1 MKTLLIRI
9 KQSPLLS
16 ALLIFGLVTSILL
29 ISLGTSFVSN
39 LYYSDKA
46 KNQYNPKK
54 AKVYDITYS
63 ALKSSDSSV
72 MNKLFSKVDNDTG
85 LFINDLLL
93 HTDASEVNAY
103 NKVSGEYFTNN
114 NVWHYPL
121 ISGSYYTADDVKKGN
136 KVVVLGSKLL
146 KEAYERNGNKYIEIE
161 EEEYLIKGVI
171 GIPDEKSSWDNRI
184 IMPCTSMPK
193 NYFENNLQRDLE
205 DISFV
210 IYNEKGEYSQ
220 DIKQIN
226 AEGKKLFDNFSLD
239 YLGELQD
246 DNSLKVVV
254 ENPDFLLFVALIGY
268 IITIIFAINI
278 TVFWIEKRKYEI
290 SVRKAFGFTNGSIM
304 KMIFKEMIGFAI
316 ISFAIAI
323 IVQFLLGLA
332 VGSIANYTLKLYL
345 PNLVIG
351 LFVVLV
357 TALVTTLIPAIK
369 AIKVEPAEALKS
381 KEGWVI
387 YERNFKKY
395 IKEKVV

>member
-1 MKTLLIRI
+1 MKSLLIRI

-93 HTDASEVNAY
+93 HTNASEVNVY

-121 ISGSYYTADDVKKGN
+121 ISGSYYTAEDVKKGN

-146 KEAYERNGNKYIEIE
+146 KEAYERNGNKYIKIE

-226 AEGKKLFDNFSLD
+226 AEGKKLFDNFTLD

-246 DNSLKVVV
+246 DNSLKIVV

-381 KEGWVI
+381 KEG
-387 YERNFKKY
+387 
-395 IKEKVV
+395 

>member
-46 KNQYNPKK
+46 KSQYNPQK

-72 MNKLFSKVDNDTG
+72 MNKLFSKIDNDTG
-85 LFINDLLL
+85 LFINNLLL

-121 ISGSYYTADDVKKGN
+121 ISGSYYTAEDVKKGN
-136 KVVVLGSKLL
+136 KVVVLGSNLL
-146 KEAYERNGNKYIEIE
+146 KRAYERNGNKYIEIE

-171 GIPDEKSSWDNRI
+171 GIPNEKSSWDNRI

-226 AEGKKLFDNFSLD
+226 AEGKKLFDNFTLD

-246 DNSLKVVV
+246 DNSLKIVV

-316 ISFAIAI
+316 ISFIIAI
-323 IVQFLLGLA
+323 IVQFLIGLA

-381 KEGWVI
+381 KEG
-387 YERNFKKY
+387 
-395 IKEKVV
+395 

>member
-1 MKTLLIRI
+1 MKSLLIRI

-39 LYYSDKA
+39 LYYSDKV

-121 ISGSYYTADDVKKGN
+121 ISGSYYTAEDVKKGN

-381 KEGWVI
+381 KEG
-387 YERNFKKY
+387 
-395 IKEKVV
+395 

>member
-1 MKTLLIRI
+1 MKSLLIRI

-93 HTDASEVNAY
+93 HTNASEVNVY

-121 ISGSYYTADDVKKGN
+121 ISGSYYTAEDVKKGN

-226 AEGKKLFDNFSLD
+226 AEGKKLFDNFTLD

>member
-1 MKTLLIRI
+1 MKSLLIRI

-121 ISGSYYTADDVKKGN
+121 ISGSYYTAEDVKKGN

-226 AEGKKLFDNFSLD
+226 AEGKKLFDNFTLD

-381 KEGWVI
+381 KEG
-387 YERNFKKY
+387 
-395 IKEKVV
+395 

>member
-1 MKTLLIRI
+1 MKTLLIRL

-46 KNQYNPKK
+46 KDQYNPKK

-121 ISGSYYTADDVKKGN
+121 ISGSYYTAEDVKKGN
-136 KVVVLGSKLL
+136 KVVVLGSELL

-161 EEEYLIKGVI
+161 EEEYLIKGII
-171 GIPDEKSSWDNRI
+171 GIPNEKSSWDNRI

-210 IYNEKGEYSQ
+210 IYNRKGEYSQ
-220 DIKQIN
+220 DIKEITN
-226 AEGKKLFDNFSLD
+226 EGKKLFDNFTLD

-246 DNSLKVVV
+246 DNSLITVV

-351 LFVVLV
+351 LVVVLV

-381 KEGWVI
+381 KEG
-387 YERNFKKY
+387 
-395 IKEKVV
+395 

>member
-1 MKTLLIRI
+1 
-9 KQSPLLS
+9 
-16 ALLIFGLVTSILL
+16 
-29 ISLGTSFVSN
+29 
-39 LYYSDKA
+39 
-46 KNQYNPKK
+46 
-54 AKVYDITYS
+54 
-63 ALKSSDSSV
+63 
-72 MNKLFSKVDNDTG
+72 MNKLFSKIDNDTG

-93 HTDASEVNAY
+93 HTDASEVNVY

-121 ISGSYYTADDVKKGN
+121 ISGSYYTAEDVKKGN

-171 GIPDEKSSWDNRI
+171 GIPNEKSSWDNRI

-193 NYFENNLQRDLE
+193 NYFKNNLQRDLE

-226 AEGKKLFDNFSLD
+226 AEGKKLFDNFTLD

-246 DNSLKVVV
+246 DNSLKIVV

-290 SVRKAFGFTNGSIM
+290 SVRKAFGFANGSIM

-381 KEGWVI
+381 KEG
-387 YERNFKKY
+387 
-395 IKEKVV
+395 

>member
-1 MKTLLIRI
+1 MKSLLIRI

-93 HTDASEVNAY
+93 HTNASEVNVY

-121 ISGSYYTADDVKKGN
+121 ISGSYYTAEDVKKGN

-193 NYFENNLQRDLE
+193 NYFKNNLQRDLE

-226 AEGKKLFDNFSLD
+226 AEGKKLFDNFTLD

-246 DNSLKVVV
+246 DNSLKIVV

-323 IVQFLLGLA
+323 IVQLLLGLA

-369 AIKVEPAEALKS
+369 AIKVEPAEALMS
-381 KEGWVI
+381 KEG
-387 YERNFKKY
+387 
-395 IKEKVV
+395 

>member
-146 KEAYERNGNKYIEIE
+146 KKAYERNGNKYIEIE

-193 NYFENNLQRDLE
+193 NYFKNNLQRDLE

-226 AEGKKLFDNFSLD
+226 AEGKKLFDNFTLD

-246 DNSLKVVV
+246 DNSLKIVV

-381 KEGWVI
+381 KEG
-387 YERNFKKY
+387 
-395 IKEKVV
+395 

>member
-1 MKTLLIRI
+1 MKSLLIRI

-93 HTDASEVNAY
+93 HTNASEVNAY

-146 KEAYERNGNKYIEIE
+146 KKAYERNGNKYIEIE

-171 GIPDEKSSWDNRI
+171 GIPNEESSWDNRI

-226 AEGKKLFDNFSLD
+226 AEGKKLFDNFTLD

-246 DNSLKVVV
+246 DNSLKIVV

-351 LFVVLV
+351 LVVVLV

-381 KEGWVI
+381 KEG
-387 YERNFKKY
+387 
-395 IKEKVV
+395 

>member
-1 MKTLLIRI
+1 MKSLLIRI

-93 HTDASEVNAY
+93 HTNASEVNVY

-121 ISGSYYTADDVKKGN
+121 ISGSYYTAEDVKKGN

-226 AEGKKLFDNFSLD
+226 AEGKKLFDNFTLD

-351 LFVVLV
+351 LVVVLV

>member
-46 KNQYNPKK
+46 KSQYNPQK

-72 MNKLFSKVDNDTG
+72 MNKLFSKIDNDTG
-85 LFINDLLL
+85 LFINNLLL

-121 ISGSYYTADDVKKGN
+121 ISGSYYTAEDVKKGN
-136 KVVVLGSKLL
+136 KVVVLGSNLL
-146 KEAYERNGNKYIEIE
+146 KRAYERNGNKYIEIE
-161 EEEYLIKGVI
+161 EKEYLIKGVI
-171 GIPDEKSSWDNRI
+171 GIPNEKSSWDNRI

-226 AEGKKLFDNFSLD
+226 AEGKKLFDNFTLD

-246 DNSLKVVV
+246 DNSLKIVV

-316 ISFAIAI
+316 ISFIIAI
-323 IVQFLLGLA
+323 IVQFLIGLA

-381 KEGWVI
+381 KEG
-387 YERNFKKY
+387 
-395 IKEKVV
+395 

>member
-1 MKTLLIRI
+1 MKSLLIRI

-121 ISGSYYTADDVKKGN
+121 ISGSYYTAEDVKKGN

-226 AEGKKLFDNFSLD
+226 SEGKKLFDNFSLD

-381 KEGWVI
+381 KEG
-387 YERNFKKY
+387 
-395 IKEKVV
+395 

>member
-1 MKTLLIRI
+1 MKSLLIRI

-93 HTDASEVNAY
+93 HTNASEVNAY

-146 KEAYERNGNKYIEIE
+146 KKAYERNGNKYIEIE

-171 GIPDEKSSWDNRI
+171 GIPNEESSWDNRI

-226 AEGKKLFDNFSLD
+226 AEGKKLFDNFTLD

-246 DNSLKVVV
+246 DNSLKIVV

-351 LFVVLV
+351 LVVVLV

>member
-1 MKTLLIRI
+1 MKSLLIRI

-93 HTDASEVNAY
+93 HTNASEVNVY

-121 ISGSYYTADDVKKGN
+121 ISGSYYTAEDVKKGN

-184 IMPCTSMPK
+184 IMPCTSIPK
-193 NYFENNLQRDLE
+193 NYFKNNLQRDLE

>member
-1 MKTLLIRI
+1 MKSLLIRI

-93 HTDASEVNAY
+93 HTNASEVNVY

-146 KEAYERNGNKYIEIE
+146 KKAYERNGNKYIEIE

-205 DISFV
+205 DISFF

-226 AEGKKLFDNFSLD
+226 AEGKKLFDNFTLD

-351 LFVVLV
+351 LVVVLV

-381 KEGWVI
+381 KEG
-387 YERNFKKY
+387 
-395 IKEKVV
+395 

>member
-46 KNQYNPKK
+46 KSQYNPQK

-72 MNKLFSKVDNDTG
+72 MNKLFSKIDNDTG
-85 LFINDLLL
+85 LFINNLLL

-121 ISGSYYTADDVKKGN
+121 ISGSYYTAEDVKKGN
-136 KVVVLGSKLL
+136 KVVVLGSNLL
-146 KEAYERNGNKYIEIE
+146 KRAYERNGNKYIEIE

-171 GIPDEKSSWDNRI
+171 GIPNEKSSWDNRI

-220 DIKQIN
+220 EIKQIN
-226 AEGKKLFDNFSLD
+226 AEGKKLFDNFTLD

-246 DNSLKVVV
+246 DNSLKIVV

-316 ISFAIAI
+316 ISFIIAI
-323 IVQFLLGLA
+323 IVQFLLGLI

-381 KEGWVI
+381 KEG
-387 YERNFKKY
+387 
-395 IKEKVV
+395 

>member
-1 MKTLLIRI
+1 MKSLLIRI

-93 HTDASEVNAY
+93 HTNASEVNVY

-121 ISGSYYTADDVKKGN
+121 ISGSYYTAEDVKKGN

-184 IMPCTSMPK
+184 IMPCKSMPK

-226 AEGKKLFDNFSLD
+226 AEGKKLFDNFTLD

-246 DNSLKVVV
+246 DNSLKIVV

-381 KEGWVI
+381 KEG
-387 YERNFKKY
+387 
-395 IKEKVV
+395 

>member
-1 MKTLLIRI
+1 MKSLLIRI

-93 HTDASEVNAY
+93 HTDASEVNVY

-121 ISGSYYTADDVKKGN
+121 ISGSYYTAEDVKKGN

-226 AEGKKLFDNFSLD
+226 AEGKKLFDNFTLD

-246 DNSLKVVV
+246 DNSLKIVV

-351 LFVVLV
+351 LVVVLV

-369 AIKVEPAEALKS
+369 AIKVELAEALKS
-381 KEGWVI
+381 KEG
-387 YERNFKKY
+387 
-395 IKEKVV
+395 

>member
-93 HTDASEVNAY
+93 HTNASEVNVY

-114 NVWHYPL
+114 NVWHYLL
-121 ISGSYYTADDVKKGN
+121 ISGSYYTAEDVKKGN

-146 KEAYERNGNKYIEIE
+146 KKAYERNGNKYIEIE

-193 NYFENNLQRDLE
+193 NYFKNNLQRDLE

-220 DIKQIN
+220 DIKEIN
-226 AEGKKLFDNFSLD
+226 NEGKKLFDNFTLD

-369 AIKVEPAEALKS
+369 ALKVEPAEALKS
-381 KEGWVI
+381 KEG
-387 YERNFKKY
+387 
-395 IKEKVV
+395 

>member
-39 LYYSDKA
+39 IYYSDKA
-46 KNQYNPKK
+46 KSQYNPQK

-72 MNKLFSKVDNDTG
+72 MNKLFSKIDNDTG
-85 LFINDLLL
+85 LFINNLLL

-121 ISGSYYTADDVKKGN
+121 ISGSYYTAEDVKKGN

-171 GIPDEKSSWDNRI
+171 GIPNEKSSWDNRI

-226 AEGKKLFDNFSLD
+226 AEGKKLFDNFTLD

-246 DNSLKVVV
+246 DNSLKIVV

-316 ISFAIAI
+316 ISFIIAI
-323 IVQFLLGLA
+323 IVQFLIGLA

-357 TALVTTLIPAIK
+357 TALITTLIPAIK

-381 KEGWVI
+381 KEG
-387 YERNFKKY
+387 
-395 IKEKVV
+395 

>member
-121 ISGSYYTADDVKKGN
+121 ISGSYYTAEDVKKGN

-146 KEAYERNGNKYIEIE
+146 KKAYERNGNKYIEIE

-171 GIPDEKSSWDNRI
+171 GIPNEESSWDNRI

-193 NYFENNLQRDLE
+193 NYFGNNLQRDLE

-351 LFVVLV
+351 FVVVLV

-381 KEGWVI
+381 KEG
-387 YERNFKKY
+387 
-395 IKEKVV
+395 

>member
-1 MKTLLIRI
+1 MKSLLIRI

-146 KEAYERNGNKYIEIE
+146 KKAYERNGNKYIEIE

-171 GIPDEKSSWDNRI
+171 GIPNEESSWDNRI

-226 AEGKKLFDNFSLD
+226 AEGKKLFDNFTLD

-246 DNSLKVVV
+246 DNSLKIVV

-290 SVRKAFGFTNGSIM
+290 SVRKAFGFTNGSIL

-351 LFVVLV
+351 LVVVLV

-381 KEGWVI
+381 KEG
-387 YERNFKKY
+387 
-395 IKEKVV
+395 

>member
-1 MKTLLIRI
+1 MKSLLIRI

-93 HTDASEVNAY
+93 HTNASEVNVY

-146 KEAYERNGNKYIEIE
+146 KKAYERNGNKYIEIE

-226 AEGKKLFDNFSLD
+226 AEGKKLFDNFTLD

-246 DNSLKVVV
+246 DNSLKIVV

-351 LFVVLV
+351 LVVVLV

-381 KEGWVI
+381 KEG
-387 YERNFKKY
+387 
-395 IKEKVV
+395 

>member
-1 MKTLLIRI
+1 MKSLLIRI

-93 HTDASEVNAY
+93 HTNASEVNVY

-121 ISGSYYTADDVKKGN
+121 ISGSYYTAEDVKKGN

-193 NYFENNLQRDLE
+193 NYFKNNLQRDLE

-226 AEGKKLFDNFSLD
+226 AEGKKLFDNFTLD

-246 DNSLKVVV
+246 DNSLKIVV

-381 KEGWVI
+381 KEG
-387 YERNFKKY
+387 
-395 IKEKVV
+395 

>member
-93 HTDASEVNAY
+93 HTNASEVNVY

-121 ISGSYYTADDVKKGN
+121 ISGSYYTAEDVKKGN

-184 IMPCTSMPK
+184 IMPCTSIPK
-193 NYFENNLQRDLE
+193 NYFKNNLQRDLE

-278 TVFWIEKRKYEI
+278 TVFWVEKRKYEI

-381 KEGWVI
+381 KEG
-387 YERNFKKY
+387 
-395 IKEKVV
+395 

>member
-46 KNQYNPKK
+46 KSQYNPQK

-72 MNKLFSKVDNDTG
+72 MNKLFSKIDNDTG
-85 LFINDLLL
+85 LFINNLLL

-121 ISGSYYTADDVKKGN
+121 ISGSYYTAEDVKKGN
-136 KVVVLGSKLL
+136 KVVVLGSNLL
-146 KEAYERNGNKYIEIE
+146 KRAYERNGNKYIEIE

-171 GIPDEKSSWDNRI
+171 GIPNEKSSWDNRI

-226 AEGKKLFDNFSLD
+226 AEGKKLFDNFTLD

-246 DNSLKVVV
+246 DNSLKIVV

-316 ISFAIAI
+316 ISFIIAI
-323 IVQFLLGLA
+323 IVQFLLGLI

-381 KEGWVI
+381 KEG
-387 YERNFKKY
+387 
-395 IKEKVV
+395 

>member
-1 MKTLLIRI
+1 MKSLLIRI

-93 HTDASEVNAY
+93 HTNASEVNVY

-121 ISGSYYTADDVKKGN
+121 ISGSYYTAEDVKKGN

-171 GIPDEKSSWDNRI
+171 GIPNEKSSWDNRI

-193 NYFENNLQRDLE
+193 NYFKNNLQRDLE

-226 AEGKKLFDNFSLD
+226 SEGKKLFDNFTLD

-290 SVRKAFGFTNGSIM
+290 SVRKAFGFTNGSIL

-387 YERNFKKY
+387 YERKFKKY
-395 IKEKVV
+395 F

>member
-46 KNQYNPKK
+46 KSQYNPQK

-72 MNKLFSKVDNDTG
+72 MNKLFSKIDNDTG
-85 LFINDLLL
+85 LFINNLLL

-121 ISGSYYTADDVKKGN
+121 ISGSYYTAEDVKKGN
-136 KVVVLGSKLL
+136 KVVVLGSNLL
-146 KEAYERNGNKYIEIE
+146 KRAYERNGNKYIEIE

-171 GIPDEKSSWDNRI
+171 GIPNEKSSWDNRI

-226 AEGKKLFDNFSLD
+226 AEGKKLFDNFTLD

-246 DNSLKVVV
+246 DNSLKIVV

-316 ISFAIAI
+316 ISFIIAI
-323 IVQFLLGLA
+323 ILQFLIGLA

-381 KEGWVI
+381 KEG
-387 YERNFKKY
+387 
-395 IKEKVV
+395 

>member
-1 MKTLLIRI
+1 MKSLLIRI

-121 ISGSYYTADDVKKGN
+121 ISGSYYTAEDVKKGN

-226 AEGKKLFDNFSLD
+226 AEGKKLFDNFTLD

-351 LFVVLV
+351 LVVVLV

-369 AIKVEPAEALKS
+369 TIKVEPAEALKS
-381 KEGWVI
+381 KEG
-387 YERNFKKY
+387 
-395 IKEKVV
+395 

>member
-121 ISGSYYTADDVKKGN
+121 ISGSYYTAEDVKKGN

-193 NYFENNLQRDLE
+193 NYFKNNLQRDLE

-226 AEGKKLFDNFSLD
+226 AEGKKLFDNFTLD

-246 DNSLKVVV
+246 DNSLKIVV

-290 SVRKAFGFTNGSIM
+290 SVRKAYGFTNGSIM

-381 KEGWVI
+381 KEG
-387 YERNFKKY
+387 
-395 IKEKVV
+395 

>member
-1 MKTLLIRI
+1 MKSLLIRI

-93 HTDASEVNAY
+93 HTNASEVNVY

-121 ISGSYYTADDVKKGN
+121 ISGSYYTAEDVKKGN

-184 IMPCTSMPK
+184 IMPCKSMPK

-226 AEGKKLFDNFSLD
+226 AEGKKLFDNFTLD

-246 DNSLKVVV
+246 DNSLKIVV

-351 LFVVLV
+351 LVVVLV

-381 KEGWVI
+381 KEG
-387 YERNFKKY
+387 
-395 IKEKVV
+395 

>member
-1 MKTLLIRI
+1 MKSLLIRI

-93 HTDASEVNAY
+93 HTNASEVNVY

-121 ISGSYYTADDVKKGN
+121 ISGSYYTAEDVKKGN

-193 NYFENNLQRDLE
+193 NYFKNNLQRDLE

-220 DIKQIN
+220 DIKEIN
-226 AEGKKLFDNFSLD
+226 NEGKKLFDNFTLD

-246 DNSLKVVV
+246 DNSLKIVV

-351 LFVVLV
+351 LVVVLV

-369 AIKVEPAEALKS
+369 TIKVEPAEALKS
-381 KEGWVI
+381 KEG
-387 YERNFKKY
+387 
-395 IKEKVV
+395 

>member
-1 MKTLLIRI
+1 MKSLLLRI

-93 HTDASEVNAY
+93 HTNASEVNVY

-121 ISGSYYTADDVKKGN
+121 ISGSYYTAEDVKKGN

-226 AEGKKLFDNFSLD
+226 AEGKKFFDNFSLD

-351 LFVVLV
+351 LVVVLV

-369 AIKVEPAEALKS
+369 AIKVEAAEALKS
-381 KEGWVI
+381 KEG
-387 YERNFKKY
+387 
-395 IKEKVV
+395 

>member
-46 KNQYNPKK
+46 KSQYNPQK

-72 MNKLFSKVDNDTG
+72 MNKLFSKIDNDTG
-85 LFINDLLL
+85 LFINNLLL

-121 ISGSYYTADDVKKGN
+121 ISGSYYTAEDVKKGN
-136 KVVVLGSKLL
+136 KVVVLGSNLL
-146 KEAYERNGNKYIEIE
+146 KRAYERNGNKYIEIE

-171 GIPDEKSSWDNRI
+171 GITNEKSSWDNRI

-226 AEGKKLFDNFSLD
+226 AEGKKLFDNFTLD

-316 ISFAIAI
+316 ISFIIAI
-323 IVQFLLGLA
+323 IVQFLLGLI

-381 KEGWVI
+381 KEG
-387 YERNFKKY
+387 
-395 IKEKVV
+395 

>member
-93 HTDASEVNAY
+93 HTNASEVNVY

-121 ISGSYYTADDVKKGN
+121 ISGSYYTAEDVKKGN

-351 LFVVLV
+351 LVVVLV

-381 KEGWVI
+381 KEG
-387 YERNFKKY
+387 
-395 IKEKVV
+395 